1 MLTYQDAYDILS
13 KYSQTHI
20 LKYYNSLS
28 DAERKSLLSQIELLD
43 FSLLKNVEDK
53 AEENKRG
60 KFEPLDAVG
69 ISEIRQR
76 KDEFMTAGINAIKN
90 EKVGAVLL
98 AGGQGTRLGYD
109 KPKGMFN
116 IGVNKELYIFQC
128 LINNILS
135 VVRKAGAWIPL
146 YIMTSEKND
155 EDTRNFMREK
165 KNFGYNS
172 DYITYFIQD
181 MAPSVGF
188 DGKILMESKNRIAM
202 SPNGNGGWFS
212 SIVRAG
218 LLNEI
223 KKNQIEWLNVFAVD
237 NVLQQIA
244 DPLFVGA
251 VLCSGSQSG
260 GKVVKKA
267 SPDERVG
274 VLCLENGKPAIVEY
288 YEMTDEMRNR
298 LNADG
303 QLAYNY
309 GVILNY
315 LFNVEKLEAIVNDK
329 LPVHVVKK
337 IIPYINENGEQIN
350 PSEPNGYKFETLV
363 LDMVSM
369 QDSCLSYEVA
379 RENEFA
385 PVKNSEGVDSVE
397 TARELLKKNG
407 IEI

>member
-13 KYSQTHI
+13 QYNQTHI

-28 DAERKSLLSQIELLD
+28 DTEQKSLLSQIELLD

-53 AEENKRG
+53 SEENKRG

-76 KDEFMTAGINAIKN
+76 KDEFMTAGIDAIKN
-90 EKVGAVLL
+90 GKVGAVLL

-135 VVRKAGAWIPL
+135 VVRKSGAWIPL

-155 EDTRNFMREK
+155 EDTRNFMREM

-223 KKNQIEWLNVFAVD
+223 KEKQIEWLNVFAVD

-337 IIPYINENGEQIN
+337 IIPYINENGEQIS

>member
-53 AEENKRG
+53 SEENKRG

-135 VVRKAGAWIPL
+135 VVKKAGAWIPL

-155 EDTRNFMREK
+155 EDTRNFMREM

-337 IIPYINENGEQIN
+337 IIPYINENGEQIS

>member
-135 VVRKAGAWIPL
+135 VVKKAGAWIPL

-155 EDTRNFMREK
+155 EDTRNFMREM

-337 IIPYINENGEQIN
+337 IIPYINENGEQIS

>member
-128 LINNILS
+128 LINNILP
-135 VVRKAGAWIPL
+135 VVKKAGAWIPL
-146 YIMTSEKND
+146 YIMTTEKND
-155 EDTRNFMREK
+155 ADTRNFMREM

-172 DYITYFIQD
+172 DYITYFIQH

-188 DGKILMESKNRIAM
+188 DGKI
-202 SPNGNGGWFS
+202 FS
-212 SIVRAG
+212 VTQALATS
-218 LLNEI
+218 
-223 KKNQIEWLNVFAVD
+223 FA
-237 NVLQQIA
+237 
-244 DPLFVGA
+244 PLF
-251 VLCSGSQSG
+251 
-260 GKVVKKA
+260 
-267 SPDERVG
+267 
-274 VLCLENGKPAIVEY
+274 
-288 YEMTDEMRNR
+288 NR
-298 LNADG
+298 A
-303 QLAYNY
+303 
-309 GVILNY
+309 
-315 LFNVEKLEAIVNDK
+315 
-329 LPVHVVKK
+329 
-337 IIPYINENGEQIN
+337 
-350 PSEPNGYKFETLV
+350 
-363 LDMVSM
+363 
-369 QDSCLSYEVA
+369 
-379 RENEFA
+379 
-385 PVKNSEGVDSVE
+385 
-397 TARELLKKNG
+397 
-407 IEI
+407 